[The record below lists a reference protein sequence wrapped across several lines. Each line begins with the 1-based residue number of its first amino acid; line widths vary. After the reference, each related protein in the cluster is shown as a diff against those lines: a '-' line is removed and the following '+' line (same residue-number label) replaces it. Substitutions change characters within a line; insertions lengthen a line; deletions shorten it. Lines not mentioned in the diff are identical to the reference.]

1 MTPGPNLSRYE
12 RPLAER
18 RLLGGALR
26 DRWESV
32 DRLPPV
38 QFLVR
43 RLCRER
49 PYDGV
54 VAVPVDGP
62 AQTAC
67 VVRHHGDVARGDVSE

>member
-38 QFLVR
+38 QSLVR
-43 RLCRER
+43 RLCRGR
-49 PYDGV
+49 LYDGA
-54 VAVPVDGP
+54 VAAPVDGLRKP
-62 AQTAC
+62 FASCGTMEMSLA
-67 VVRHHGDVARGDVSE
+67 ET